1 MKKSADVLRVQG
13 HLSLAAAHDLP
24 QNVMLATKPR
34 CGRPPKTS
42 KHTDD
47 VLRQELRRD
56 HHLSASEHKEVHQ
69 DHPGNVS
76 MYQTPPEE
84 GPEYIKS
91 MCCLQNSPDST

>member
-1 MKKSADVLRVQG
+1 MTL
-13 HLSLAAAHDLP
+13 LAAAHDLP

-56 HHLSASEHKEVHQ
+56 HHLNASEHKEVHQ

-76 MYQTPPEE
+76 VRCIEE
-84 GPEYIKS
+84 GPEDIKS
-91 MCCLQNSPDST
+91 ICCLQNSPDST